1 MDPVV
6 VAIQAGLVGNN
17 NIPKPRFIL
26 EVPHFR
32 IHDVLHEPDVAQELD
47 QVGYGIISYTW
58 GRFQDKTT
66 YEMSPNAPSFE
77 LLDVPGPN
85 RIFWYIPKLLQPGNF
100 TIDDVRGVVQRLG
113 MKYVWW

>member
-1 MDPVV
+1 MNPIVG
-6 VAIQAGLVGNN
+6 AIQANLIGNN

-26 EVPHFR
+26 EISRFR
-32 IHDVLHEPDVAQELD
+32 IHDVLHEPAVSQELD

-58 GRFQDKTT
+58 GRFQNPKT
-66 YEMSPNAPSFE
+66 YETSPNAPSFE

-85 RIFWYIPKLLQPGNF
+85 RIRWYIPKLEDGHF
-100 TIDDVRGVVQRLG
+100 TIDDIRGVLQRLN